1 MFQVIYVTC
10 IQYSA
15 CVCEITLICI
25 LRDTNYKMQMLC
37 VILST
42 GHIGVTPGM
51 VGNTSGGMARNS
63 TYVWD
68 GHCRTKKIFL
78 VAVV

>member
-1 MFQVIYVTC
+1 
-10 IQYSA
+10 
-15 CVCEITLICI
+15 
-25 LRDTNYKMQMLC
+25 MQMLC
-37 VILST
+37 VILSR
-42 GHIGVTPGM
+42 GHIGVIPGM

-63 TYVWD
+63 TYVRD